1 MSPQSTYAFDVTVDM
16 ELQIMQIQ
24 SVRTV
29 QRIEDKTAALK
40 FSSRLLQIMQI
51 QSVRTVPYPPP
62 PGRSVQ

>member
-40 FSSRLLQIMQI
+40 YSSRLHELVDYI
-51 QSVRTVPYPPP
+51 SETLA
-62 PGRSVQ
+62 SWFD